1 MAIPIAVFLGLA
13 SWMIRKSLRRK
24 ALLFSYGLLLVLLL
38 VIFVGCQTSP
48 PNLKPKPEPEPK
60 STEKTRL
67 DTQLLLNNAILEQS
81 NRQENTVWKIRAD
94 TITYSEDKKIA
105 NLSQVVGNLL
115 QDGKIILQI
124 SANRGEVRDNGNV
137 IVLKEDVIA
146 SDPRNQSTI
155 ESNIVEWR
163 PQENLLLIEDSLKG
177 IHSNLEITA
186 KSGKYFTDRESLE
199 IQGNVI
205 ATTDKPALQLTS
217 DRLTWNVAQ
226 NQLKSPG
233 AVEIVSFDKDETV
246 TDKLVSD
253 RAEVNLTQNIATLYN
268 NVEFIS
274 LQPKLQ
280 AATDFFTW
288 NYQKRIGK
296 TDRPIEI
303 LARDRQTSLTGNAGE
318 IDLRQQIAKLQD
330 GVRGINQQKQSEL
343 YARQLTWKIDTEEI
357 TATDNVIYE
366 QADPKARLTGEK
378 AVGTLSNN
386 NIVVTSDGKKQVT
399 SVIDN

>member
-1 MAIPIAVFLGLA
+1 MAIPIAVFLDLA

-48 PNLKPKPEPEPK
+48 PNLKPKPEPK

-94 TITYSEDKKIA
+94 TITYSEDKEIA
-105 NLSQVVGNLL
+105 NISQVVGNLL

-124 SANRGEVRDNGNV
+124 SAKRGEVRDNGNV

-163 PQENLLLIEDSLKG
+163 PNENLLLIEDSLKG

-253 RAEVNLTQNIATLYN
+253 RAEVDLTQNIATLYK

-280 AATDFFTW
+280 AATNFLTW

-318 IDLRQQIAKLQD
+318 INLQQQIAKLQD